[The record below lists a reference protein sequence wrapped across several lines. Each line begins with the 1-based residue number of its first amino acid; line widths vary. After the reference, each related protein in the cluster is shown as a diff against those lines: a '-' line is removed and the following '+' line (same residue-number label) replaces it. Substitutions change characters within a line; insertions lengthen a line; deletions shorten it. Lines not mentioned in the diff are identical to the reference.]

1 MKRKTG
7 TSKATES
14 VNSDSD
20 TEVNVPVLPTKKH
33 RSSTENGHPAKG
45 NSKQEPMIQE
55 DIDDL
60 DSDSRFNIGDEF
72 GVTIKGKGHA
82 LVLEKSKGLSTQSSH
97 GGNELS
103 IDSRDVDSPNPG
115 LKLAEAIQSRP
126 KHAATQLKEVP
137 KARVSFASARTTGTP
152 KPFVPLDPASIR
164 RGFQA
169 GGANSKTEDLKK
181 GTSRYILPMD
191 KTISS

>member
-1 MKRKTG
+1 MLQIFQGMHKYHSG
-7 TSKATES
+7 HHEGEFCFGPPFY
-14 VNSDSD
+14 VNYYIA
-20 TEVNVPVLPTKKH
+20 
-33 RSSTENGHPAKG
+33 R
-45 NSKQEPMIQE
+45 PMH
-55 DIDDL
+55 L
-60 DSDSRFNIGDEF
+60 
-72 GVTIKGKGHA
+72 A
-82 LVLEKSKGLSTQSSH
+82 GLSTQSSH

-115 LKLAEAIQSRP
+115 LKLAEAFQSRP

-164 RGFQA
+164 RGFQV

-181 GTSRYILPMD
+181 GTSQYILPMD
-191 KTISS
+191 KTIHFGR